1 MLKRLPVLLRNNL
14 SFPEPGTCLP
24 VVILKA
30 CPHGAGIQHHPPMLS
45 LQGQLSRRV
54 LVRVEQE
61 QEDRELNAWTTP
73 AIIAA
78 KPNSASKSPS

>member
-1 MLKRLPVLLRNNL
+1 MLAGCYAEGL
-14 SFPEPGTCLP
+14 SSWSWYPAP
-24 VVILKA
+24 
-30 CPHGAGIQHHPPMLS
+30 PPMPS
-45 LQGQLSRRV
+45 LQGQLSRRL
-54 LVRVEQE
+54 LVRIEQE

>member
-1 MLKRLPVLLRNNL
+1 MELVSSTTP
-14 SFPEPGTCLP
+14 
-24 VVILKA
+24 
-30 CPHGAGIQHHPPMLS
+30 S
-45 LQGQLSRRV
+45 LQGQLSRRL

>member
-1 MLKRLPVLLRNNL
+1 MELV
-14 SFPEPGTCLP
+14 SSTT
-24 VVILKA
+24 
-30 CPHGAGIQHHPPMLS
+30 PPMPS
-45 LQGQLSRRV
+45 LQGREQRL

>member
-1 MLKRLPVLLRNNL
+1 MELV
-14 SFPEPGTCLP
+14 SSTT
-24 VVILKA
+24 
-30 CPHGAGIQHHPPMLS
+30 PPMPS
-45 LQGQLSRRV
+45 LQGREQRL
-54 LVRVEQE
+54 LVRVE

>member
-1 MLKRLPVLLRNNL
+1 MLAGCYREGL
-14 SFPEPGTCLP
+14 SSWSWYPAPPPDAVAT
-24 VVILKA
+24 
-30 CPHGAGIQHHPPMLS
+30 GAVEQTL
-45 LQGQLSRRV
+45 